1 MHMPQPP
8 QMFLLKQSSKASSTP
23 SDKMCIVHR
32 ATRWKLFRSSRLWIV
47 RPAAAAAVAVT
58 VAFAVA
64 VAVAVVATVLS
75 S

>member
-1 MHMPQPP
+1 M
-8 QMFLLKQSSKASSTP
+8 LLKMVIVSTP

-47 RPAAAAAVAVT
+47 RPAAAAVAVT